1 MRWAQGRFGTRTPYR
16 TRCFVWVLLMY
27 CGVHRFGGLAAM
39 LVPRVS
45 VARVCAHAGSTPAA
59 CRVLAENSR
68 RDPRRGRA
76 AGERPR
82 PGPRGAVNSAQPAVS
97 RARPA
102 RARYRAF
109 RLPPR
114 PVIVFRS
121 VRGARYVHRGAS
133 VRFPLRDLR
142 GCVLRSL
149 APPRRAYHIGTQ
161 TPAHATRSVVARARS
176 VQKCGIGHSG
186 VDHASRPHTVWILDC
201 EWVDITTYDCERV
214 DRRVVVFDTM
224 S

>member
-45 VARVCAHAGSTPAA
+45 VARVCAHAGSKPGA

-68 RDPRRGRA
+68 RDPRDEDAPPASGRD
-76 AGERPR
+76 
-82 PGPRGAVNSAQPAVS
+82 
-97 RARPA
+97 PA
-102 RARYRAF
+102 RAAPLTAPSRPCRARDPRVRDIVRSGF
-109 RLPPR
+109 RRDPSSF
-114 PVIVFRS
+114 VIVFRS
-121 VRGARYVHRGAS
+121 VSARYVHFGAS

-186 VDHASRPHTVWILDC
+186 VDHASRPHTVWIANGSTSR
-201 EWVDITTYDCERV
+201 EMIAKGWIEE
-214 DRRVVVFDTM
+214 
-224 S
+224 